1 MLRRVTHGEASPAVS
16 GVGPA
21 IARAEWIAWAPLVL
35 LALAVGLIPAAVL
48 NMARTT
54 VAALASA
61 VGR

>member
-1 MLRRVTHGEASPAVS
+1 
-16 GVGPA
+16 
-21 IARAEWIAWAPLVL
+21 LVL